1 MPAAIVGCT
10 KSSRMQVT
18 AEMSSLTA
26 IWNFLWTHRKY
37 WKGPITV
44 MVVVAGILFG
54 ISLAARII
62 PYFSHMF

>member
-1 MPAAIVGCT
+1 
-10 KSSRMQVT
+10 
-18 AEMSSLTA
+18 MSSLTA
-26 IWNFLWTHRKY
+26 VWNFLWTHRKY